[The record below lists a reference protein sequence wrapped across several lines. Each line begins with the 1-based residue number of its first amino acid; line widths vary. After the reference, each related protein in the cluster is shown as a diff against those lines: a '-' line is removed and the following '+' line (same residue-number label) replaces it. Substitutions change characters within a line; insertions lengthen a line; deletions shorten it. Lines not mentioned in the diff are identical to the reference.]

1 MKMIHRQFCLGALL
15 VNTAAVAAC
24 GLAQYEPQR
33 KIP

>member
-1 MKMIHRQFCLGALL
+1 MKMIRKQPRLGALL